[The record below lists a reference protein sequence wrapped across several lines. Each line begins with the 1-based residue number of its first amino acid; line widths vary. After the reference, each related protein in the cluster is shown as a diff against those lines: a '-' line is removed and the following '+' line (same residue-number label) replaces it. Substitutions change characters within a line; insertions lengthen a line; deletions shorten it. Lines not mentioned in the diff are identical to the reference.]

1 MIDGAMLI
9 SMLLA
14 TASSTLS
21 PSEVDPTSRPYG
33 KVMGDGLSLLEP
45 QGPAAGGGVC
55 APGETQFGID
65 VSYYQGNI
73 DWPAVAASGVKFA
86 IVRVSHSLQFF
97 DPEFHDNLDG
107 ARAAGIHTG
116 VYQYFEPD
124 EDPVAQANL
133 LLDSMGPLLP
143 GDLPPMIDVES
154 TAGQSPAAVAN
165 AVQAWIDHVEGALG
179 VKPIIYSGYYFW
191 NDNVGS
197 DAFGE
202 YPLMLPWY
210 GVDCPGG
217 VPTGWDMW
225 TIHQY
230 CDCGD
235 VAGIAGNVDVNRF
248 NGSLADLQAL
258 ASSGECGD
266 AACTGSEDPY
276 TCPGD
281 CPPCGVVPAAG
292 GTMDNGDACYRL
304 YGDDAYW
311 REEPQGEG
319 GSLVWTH
326 ATNYDTPYNYAI
338 WQLHFEES
346 GLYDVEVRITQP
358 FGETQ
363 MASYVVRHSGGESPV
378 LVDQSGNDG
387 WVSLGEFQFDAA
399 TDHTIRLDDNTG
411 DLPESDVML
420 VYDAVRV
427 TRLDGDE
434 PDPTGEPSDDS
445 DSGPAPGSDG
455 PVGDDSG
462 GDPDEDPEPDPEGTG
477 GLDTDGARGAGDED
491 SGCGCRA
498 RESGGSGFVAIACV
512 VLFGLRRRRL
522 TSSCAARRAG

>member
-1 MIDGAMLI
+1 MIDGAILTF
-9 SMLLA
+9 SLLA
-14 TASSTLS
+14 SAGPAS
-21 PSEVDPTSRPYG
+21 PSAEPAVDLEARPYG
-33 KVMGDGLSLLEP
+33 KVMGDGLSLWEP
-45 QGPAAGGGVC
+45 QGPAEGGGVC

-73 DWPAVAASGVKFA
+73 DWNAVAASGVKFA

-97 DPEFHDNLDG
+97 DPEFQDNLDG

-116 VYQYFEPD
+116 VYQFFEPD
-124 EDPVAQANL
+124 EDPIAQADL
-133 LLDSMGPLLP
+133 LLDALGPLMP

-154 TAGQSPAAVAN
+154 TGGLGPNAVAN
-165 AVQAWIDHVEGALG
+165 AVKAWVDHVEAAVG

-197 DAFGE
+197 SEFGE
-202 YPLMLPWY
+202 HPLMLPWY
-210 GVDCPGG
+210 GVDCPGN

-235 VAGIAGNVDVNRF
+235 VGGISGAVDVDRF
-248 NGSLADLQAL
+248 NGSLAELEAL

-266 AACTGSEDPY
+266 GACTGSEDPY

-292 GTMDNGDACYRL
+292 GMLDNGDACYRL

-326 ATNYDTPYNYAI
+326 ATDYDVAYNYAI

-346 GLYDVEVRITQP
+346 GLYDLEVRITQP
-358 FGETQ
+358 FGESQ
-363 MASYVVRHSGGESPV
+363 MASYVVRHAGGETPV
-378 LVDQSGNDG
+378 AVDQSSNDG
-387 WVSLGEFQFDAA
+387 WVSLGEFQFEAA
-399 TDHTIRLDDNTG
+399 TDHTVRLDDNTG
-411 DLPESDVML
+411 EPSDGEVML

-434 PDPTGEPSDDS
+434 PTTGTPGGDS
-445 DSGPAPGSDG
+445 DSGPAPGGDG
-455 PVGDDSG
+455 TDG
-462 GDPDEDPEPDPEGTG
+462 GDGGNDDAEPSTDPGSEETGGTG
-477 GLDTDGARGAGDED
+477 ETEGGARGAGDD
-491 SGCGCRA
+491 GGCGCRSSERA
-498 RESGGSGFVAIACV
+498 GPGGAGALVLLV
-512 VLFGLRRRRL
+512 VGAMRRRR
-522 TSSCAARRAG
+522 AR